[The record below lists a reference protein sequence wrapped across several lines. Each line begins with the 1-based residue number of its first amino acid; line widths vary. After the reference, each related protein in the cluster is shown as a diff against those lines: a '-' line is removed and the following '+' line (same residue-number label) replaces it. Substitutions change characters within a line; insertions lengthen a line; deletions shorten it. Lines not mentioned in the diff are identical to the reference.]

1 MRLSK
6 YFLPTTRKV
15 PANAKVPSHI
25 LSIRAGL
32 IRQVSRGVYNILP
45 FGYRI
50 VKRIEEIIRDEMDK
64 IGAQEILMPVI
75 QPAEL
80 WQETGRW
87 SEYGLELMR
96 LEDRLGREMC
106 LGPTHEE
113 LITELIRKEVHS
125 YKQLPINLYQ
135 IQVKFRDEIRPRF
148 GLLRGRE
155 FIMKDAYSFHSTWED
170 LDKTYEDVKKAYS
183 NIIEKC
189 GLNYRIVE
197 AESGIIGGKVN
208 HEFMILAEIG
218 EEEIFYCTNC
228 DFAAKKDLAQINR
241 AIKEARVNVKDEEL
255 IEEIKTELENKN
267 ELNEIKEVATPDIK
281 TIQELSEF
289 LNLTPR
295 DLVKTVLVYGEKI
308 GFSAFLIRG
317 NRELNINKVN
327 NFLKDEVQLVSEEQV
342 KDKPHIKLGFLGP
355 VGLKDIPIYADYE
368 IEIMKNFVTGA
379 NKEGYHLLN
388 VNPERD
394 FKVKQYNDFTFLQ
407 VEDKCPNCQSDLI
420 KSKAIEVG
428 HIFQLGT
435 KYSDS
440 MQAYFLNKEGNQKPF
455 IMGCYGFGV
464 TRLLSAAIEQRH
476 YENQITWPI
485 QISPFKFHMLLINP
499 HKERLKQ
506 IAEEL
511 YQYLLKNNI
520 EVLYDDREISA
531 GIKFNDADLIGI
543 PMIGVVGNEILRTD
557 KIEIKNKIK
566 NKKDLILKEDLL
578 DYIITESNI

>member
-1 MRLSK
+1 
-6 YFLPTTRKV
+6 
-15 PANAKVPSHI
+15 
-25 LSIRAGL
+25 
-32 IRQVSRGVYNILP
+32 
-45 FGYRI
+45 
-50 VKRIEEIIRDEMDK
+50 
-64 IGAQEILMPVI
+64 
-75 QPAEL
+75 
-80 WQETGRW
+80 
-87 SEYGLELMR
+87 
-96 LEDRLGREMC
+96 MC

-155 FIMKDAYSFHSTWED
+155 FIMKDAYSFHATWED

-189 GLNYRIVE
+189 GLDYRIVE

-208 HEFMILAEIG
+208 HEFMILAETG

-228 DFAAKKDLAQINR
+228 DFAIKKDLAP
-241 AIKEARVNVKDEEL
+241 IK
-255 IEEIKTELENKN
+255 LENKC
-267 ELNEIKEVATPDIK
+267 
-281 TIQELSEF
+281 S
-289 LNLTPR
+289 
-295 DLVKTVLVYGEKI
+295 
-308 GFSAFLIRG
+308 
-317 NRELNINKVN
+317 
-327 NFLKDEVQLVSEEQV
+327 
-342 KDKPHIKLGFLGP
+342 
-355 VGLKDIPIYADYE
+355 
-368 IEIMKNFVTGA
+368 
-379 NKEGYHLLN
+379 
-388 VNPERD
+388 
-394 FKVKQYNDFTFLQ
+394 
-407 VEDKCPNCQSDLI
+407 NCQSDLI

-435 KYSDS
+435 KYSDL

-464 TRLLSAAIEQRH
+464 TRLLSAAIEQKH

-485 QISPFKFHMLLINP
+485 QISPFKFHMILINP
-499 HKERLKQ
+499 HKEKLKQ

-531 GIKFNDADLIGI
+531 GIKFNEADLIGI
-543 PMIGVVGNEILRTD
+543 PMIGVVGNEILKTD

-578 DYIITESNI
+578 DYITTESNI

>member
-45 FGYRI
+45 IGYKVI
-50 VKRIEEIIRDEMDK
+50 KKIETIIREEMDK

-87 SEYGLELMR
+87 GEYGFELMR
-96 LEDRLGREMC
+96 LKDRLGRDMC

-155 FIMKDAYSFHSTWED
+155 FIMKDAYSFHATWED

-189 GLNYRIVE
+189 GLDYRIVE

-208 HEFMILAEIG
+208 HEFMILAETG

-228 DFAAKKDLAQINR
+228 DFAVKKDLAP
-241 AIKEARVNVKDEEL
+241 VK
-255 IEEIKTELENKN
+255 
-267 ELNEIKEVATPDIK
+267 
-281 TIQELSEF
+281 
-289 LNLTPR
+289 
-295 DLVKTVLVYGEKI
+295 
-308 GFSAFLIRG
+308 
-317 NRELNINKVN
+317 
-327 NFLKDEVQLVSEEQV
+327 
-342 KDKPHIKLGFLGP
+342 
-355 VGLKDIPIYADYE
+355 
-368 IEIMKNFVTGA
+368 
-379 NKEGYHLLN
+379 
-388 VNPERD
+388 
-394 FKVKQYNDFTFLQ
+394 

-440 MQAYFLNKEGNQKPF
+440 MQAYFLNKEGNSKPF

-464 TRLLSAAIEQRH
+464 TRLLSAAIEQKH

-485 QISPFKFHMLLINP
+485 QISPFKFHMILINS
-499 HKERLKQ
+499 HKEKLKQ

-543 PMIGVVGNEILRTD
+543 PMIGIIGNQILKT
-557 KIEIKNKIK
+557 KEIEIKNKIK

-578 DYIITESNI
+578 DYITTESNI

>member
-1 MRLSK
+1 LRLSG

-15 PANAKVPSHI
+15 PSDAKVPSHI
-25 LSIRAGL
+25 LAIRAGL

-45 FGYRI
+45 FGYRV
-50 VKRIEEIIRDEMDK
+50 VKKIETIIRDELDK

-87 SEYGLELMR
+87 SEYGSELMR
-96 LEDRLGREMC
+96 LKDRLGRDMC

-113 LITELIRKEVHS
+113 LITELIRKEIHS

-155 FIMKDAYSFHSTWED
+155 FIMKDAYSFHATWED
-170 LDKTYEDVKKAYS
+170 LDKTYNNMKKAYS
-183 NIIEKC
+183 NIIERC
-189 GLNYRIVE
+189 GLDYRIVE
-197 AESGIIGGKVN
+197 AVSGIIGGKVN
-208 HEFMILAEIG
+208 HEFMILADTG
-218 EEEIFYCTNC
+218 EEDIFYCSEC
-228 DFAAKKDLAQINR
+228 DFAVKRDLAPINR
-241 AIKEARVNVKDEEL
+241 GVEKIKANKKDEEPKENIK
-255 IEEIKTELENKN
+255 IEFGEMKEIKK
-267 ELNEIKEVATPDIK
+267 IPTPDVK
-281 TIQELSEF
+281 TVKELAEF
-289 LNLTPR
+289 LSLTSK
-295 DLVKTVLVYGEKI
+295 DFVKTVLVHGEKT
-308 GFSAFLIRG
+308 GFTAFLIRG

-327 NFLKDEVQLVSEEQV
+327 IFLKDEIQLVSEEQV
-342 KDKPHIKLGFLGP
+342 KDKPYIKLGFLGP

-368 IEIMKNFVTGA
+368 VEILRNFVTGA
-379 NKEGYHLLN
+379 NKDGYHLLN

-394 FKVKQYNDFTFLQ
+394 FNAKEYNDFTFIQ
-407 VEDKCPNCQSDLI
+407 VEDKCPKCQSKLI

-440 MQAYFLNKEGNQKPF
+440 MKAHFLDKEGNQKPF
-455 IMGCYGFGV
+455 IMGCYGIGV
-464 TRLLSAAIEQRH
+464 TRLMSAAIEQKH
-476 YENQITWPI
+476 NENQITWPI
-485 QISPFKFHMLLINP
+485 SISPFKFYLILINP
-499 HKERLKQ
+499 QNKQLKQ
-506 IAEEL
+506 TSEKL
-511 YQYLLKNNI
+511 YQYLMENNI

-543 PMIGVVGNEILRTD
+543 PLIAVIGNLTLETG

-566 NKKDLILKEDLL
+566 NKKDLILKEDIL
-578 DYIITESNI
+578 DYITTESTI

>member
-1 MRLSK
+1 MRLSG

-15 PANAKVPSHI
+15 PSDAKVPSHI
-25 LSIRAGL
+25 LAIRAGL

-45 FGYRI
+45 FGYRV
-50 VKRIEEIIRDEMDK
+50 VKKIETIIRDELDK

-87 SEYGLELMR
+87 SEYGSELMR
-96 LEDRLGREMC
+96 LKDRLGRDMC

-113 LITELIRKEVHS
+113 LITELIRKEIHS

-155 FIMKDAYSFHSTWED
+155 FIMKDAYSFHATWED
-170 LDKTYEDVKKAYS
+170 LDKTYNNMKKAYS
-183 NIIEKC
+183 NIIERC
-189 GLNYRIVE
+189 GLDYRIVE
-197 AESGIIGGKVN
+197 AVSGIIGGKVN
-208 HEFMILAEIG
+208 HEFMILADTG
-218 EEEIFYCTNC
+218 EEDIFYCSEC
-228 DFAAKKDLAQINR
+228 DFAVKRDLAPINR
-241 AIKEARVNVKDEEL
+241 GVEKIKANKKDEEPKENIK
-255 IEEIKTELENKN
+255 IEFGEMKEIKK
-267 ELNEIKEVATPDIK
+267 IPTPDVK
-281 TIQELSEF
+281 TVKELAEF
-289 LNLTPR
+289 LSLTSK
-295 DLVKTVLVYGEKI
+295 DFVKTVLVHGEKT
-308 GFSAFLIRG
+308 GFTAFLIRG

-327 NFLKDEVQLVSEEQV
+327 IFLKDEIQLVSEEQV
-342 KDKPHIKLGFLGP
+342 KDKPYIKLGFLGP

-368 IEIMKNFVTGA
+368 VEILRNFVTGA
-379 NKEGYHLLN
+379 NKDGYHLLN

-394 FKVKQYNDFTFLQ
+394 FNAKEYNDFTFIQ
-407 VEDKCPNCQSDLI
+407 VEDKCPKCQSKLI

-440 MQAYFLNKEGNQKPF
+440 MKAHFLDKEGNQKPF
-455 IMGCYGFGV
+455 IMGCYGIGV
-464 TRLLSAAIEQRH
+464 TRLMSAAIEQKH
-476 YENQITWPI
+476 NENQITWPI
-485 QISPFKFHMLLINP
+485 SISPFKFYLILINP
-499 HKERLKQ
+499 QNKQLKQ
-506 IAEEL
+506 TSEKL
-511 YQYLLKNNI
+511 YQYLMENNI

-543 PMIGVVGNEILRTD
+543 PLIAVIGNLTLETG

-566 NKKDLILKEDLL
+566 NKKDLILKEDIL
-578 DYIITESNI
+578 DYITTESTI

>member
-1 MRLSK
+1 MRLSG

-15 PANAKVPSHI
+15 PSDAKVPSHI
-25 LSIRAGL
+25 LAIRAGL

-45 FGYRI
+45 FGYRV
-50 VKRIEEIIRDEMDK
+50 VKKIETIIRDELDK

-87 SEYGLELMR
+87 SEYGSELMR
-96 LEDRLGREMC
+96 LKDRLGRDMC

-113 LITELIRKEVHS
+113 LITELIRKEIHS

-155 FIMKDAYSFHSTWED
+155 FIMKDAYSFHATWED
-170 LDKTYEDVKKAYS
+170 LDKTYNDMKKAYS
-183 NIIEKC
+183 NIIERC
-189 GLNYRIVE
+189 GLDYRIVE

-208 HEFMILAEIG
+208 HEFMILADTG
-218 EEEIFYCTNC
+218 EEDIFYCSEC
-228 DFAAKKDLAQINR
+228 DFAVKRDLAPINR
-241 AIKEARVNVKDEEL
+241 GVEKIKANKKDEEPKENIK
-255 IEEIKTELENKN
+255 IEFGEMKEIKK
-267 ELNEIKEVATPDIK
+267 IPTPDVK
-281 TIQELSEF
+281 TVKELAEF
-289 LNLTPR
+289 LSLTSK
-295 DLVKTVLVYGEKI
+295 DFVKTVLVHGEKT
-308 GFSAFLIRG
+308 GFTAFLIRG

-327 NFLKDEVQLVSEEQV
+327 IFLKDEIQLVSEEQV

-368 IEIMKNFVTGA
+368 VEILRNFVTGA
-379 NKEGYHLLN
+379 NKDGYHLLN

-394 FKVKQYNDFTFLQ
+394 FNAKEYNDFTFMQ
-407 VEDKCPNCQSDLI
+407 VEDKCPKCQSKLI

-440 MQAYFLNKEGNQKPF
+440 MKAHFLDKEGNQKPF
-455 IMGCYGFGV
+455 IMGCYGIGV
-464 TRLLSAAIEQRH
+464 TRLMSAAIEQKH
-476 YENQITWPI
+476 NENQITWPI
-485 QISPFKFHMLLINP
+485 SISPFKFHLILINP
-499 HKERLKQ
+499 QNKQLKQ
-506 IAEEL
+506 TSEKL
-511 YQYLLKNNI
+511 YQYLMENNI

-543 PMIGVVGNEILRTD
+543 PLIAVIGNLTLETG

-566 NKKDLILKEDLL
+566 NKKDLILKEDIL
-578 DYIITESNI
+578 DYITTESTI

>member
-15 PANAKVPSHI
+15 PSDAKVPSHI

-50 VKRIEEIIRDEMDK
+50 IKRIEEIIRDEMDK

-155 FIMKDAYSFHSTWED
+155 FIMKDAYSFHATWED
-170 LDKTYEDVKKAYS
+170 LEITYQDMKNAYS
-183 NIIEKC
+183 NIIERC
-189 GLNYRIVE
+189 GLDYRIVE

-228 DFAAKKDLAQINR
+228 DFAVKKDLAP
-241 AIKEARVNVKDEEL
+241 IK
-255 IEEIKTELENKN
+255 
-267 ELNEIKEVATPDIK
+267 
-281 TIQELSEF
+281 
-289 LNLTPR
+289 
-295 DLVKTVLVYGEKI
+295 
-308 GFSAFLIRG
+308 
-317 NRELNINKVN
+317 
-327 NFLKDEVQLVSEEQV
+327 
-342 KDKPHIKLGFLGP
+342 
-355 VGLKDIPIYADYE
+355 
-368 IEIMKNFVTGA
+368 
-379 NKEGYHLLN
+379 
-388 VNPERD
+388 
-394 FKVKQYNDFTFLQ
+394 

-428 HIFQLGT
+428 HTFQLGT

-464 TRLLSAAIEQRH
+464 TRLLSAAIEQKH
-476 YENQITWPI
+476 YKNQITWPI
-485 QISPFKFHMLLINP
+485 QISPFKFHMILINS
-499 HKERLKQ
+499 HKEKLKQ

-543 PMIGVVGNEILRTD
+543 PLIGIIGNQILKT
-557 KIEIKNKIK
+557 KEIEIKNKIK
-566 NKKDLILKEDLL
+566 NKKEFILKEELL
-578 DYIITESNI
+578 NYIITESNI

>member
-1 MRLSK
+1 LRLSK

-15 PANAKVPSHI
+15 PSDAKVPSHI

-45 FGYRI
+45 IGYKVI
-50 VKRIEEIIRDEMDK
+50 KKIETIIREEMDK

-87 SEYGLELMR
+87 GEYGFELMR
-96 LEDRLGREMC
+96 LKDRLGRDMC

-155 FIMKDAYSFHSTWED
+155 FIMKDAYSFHATWED

-189 GLNYRIVE
+189 GLDYRIVE

-208 HEFMILAEIG
+208 HEFMILAETG

-241 AIKEARVNVKDEEL
+241 AIKEAKVNVKDEEL

-267 ELNEIKEVATPDIK
+267 ELNEIKEVATPGIK

-342 KDKPHIKLGFLGP
+342 KDKPYIKLGFLGP
-355 VGLKDIPIYADYE
+355 VVLKDIPIYADYE
-368 IEIMKNFVTGA
+368 IEIMKNFVAGA

-388 VNPERD
+388 VNPKRD

-407 VEDKCPNCQSDLI
+407 VEDKCSKCGSELI
-420 KSKAIEVG
+420 ESKGIEVG

-435 KYSDS
+435 KYSES
-440 MQAYFLNKEGNQKPF
+440 MKAYFLNKEGNQKPF

-464 TRLLSAAIEQRH
+464 TRLLSAAIEQKH

-485 QISPFKFHMLLINP
+485 QISPFKFHMILINP
-499 HKERLKQ
+499 HKEKLKQ

-543 PMIGVVGNEILRTD
+543 PMIGVVGNEILKTD

-578 DYIITESNI
+578 DYITTESNI